1 MHWRCASLLCF
12 AHHDMLEM
20 RYDLACDAHEMYNY
34 ALDSFG
40 IYMLVD
46 GFLFIKMLY
55 DPLL

>member
-1 MHWRCASLLCF
+1 VMLMRRIAMLLV
-12 AHHDMLEM
+12 
-20 RYDLACDAHEMYNY
+20 
-34 ALDSFG
+34 ALG